1 MLVVADTGPLISLSV
16 IGQLNLL
23 DALYFNIAI
32 PEAVWHELESY
43 IDRLSIP
50 DARRFQKNVIPI
62 KEYKVI
68 NTKLGLGEKEAI
80 LLYDQI
86 HADRLLVE
94 DNEARLFAESRGIRC
109 TGTLAVLI
117 DAKDEH
123 LIPELRSLFAEL
135 LIKGRYF
142 SKDFLNQILHTKN
155 ETPL

>member
-1 MLVVADTGPLISLSV
+1 VLVVVDTGPLISLSV

-32 PEAVWHELESY
+32 PEAVWHELESH

-50 DARRFQKNVIPI
+50 DARRFQNNVIPI

-68 NTKLGLGEKEAI
+68 DTKLGLGEKEAI
-80 LLYDQI
+80 LLYDQL
-86 HADRLLVE
+86 HADRLLIE
-94 DNEARLFAESRGIRC
+94 DNEARIFAESRGIRC

-155 ETPL
+155 ETSL

>member
-1 MLVVADTGPLISLSV
+1 MLVVADTGPLISLAV

-32 PEAVWHELESY
+32 PSAVWHELESH

-50 DARRFQKNVIPI
+50 DARRFQDNVIPI

-68 NTKLGLGEKEAI
+68 DTKLGLGEKEAI

-86 HADRLLVE
+86 NADRLLIE
-94 DNEARLFAESRGIRC
+94 DNDARIFAESRGIRC

-123 LIPELRSLFAEL
+123 LIPALRPLFSEL
-135 LIKGRYF
+135 LAKERYF
-142 SKDFLNQILHTKN
+142 SVSLLNQILTDNN
-155 ETPL
+155 ETHL